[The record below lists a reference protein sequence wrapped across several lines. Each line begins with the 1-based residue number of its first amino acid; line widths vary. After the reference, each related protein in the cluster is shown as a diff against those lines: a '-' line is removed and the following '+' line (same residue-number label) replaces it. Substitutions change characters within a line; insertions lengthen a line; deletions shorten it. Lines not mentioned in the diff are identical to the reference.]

1 LRITKLIIIGIII
14 TSSLNAKMKFEITE
28 GSSKI
33 HLPYQYNDNGQ
44 CDKMIERQA
53 YVSCYSYE
61 NKIPLFVAYKLTK
74 ESVSPSLKRPSRFFY
89 DNTIPKEYRSLVSHY
104 KRSGKDRGHMM
115 ENASADFNKQA
126 QLETFILSNIVPQNS
141 KLNRGAWAFLE
152 GYTRKLA
159 KIHGTIYVI
168 TGAIP
173 SKDNFLKKGHVN
185 IPEYMYKL
193 IYIPSKD
200 RTISI
205 VVRNDRGIKKSDIL
219 KEPYKTTQEKI
230 ASASGISFNFKSL
243 TSEDMNNNVNIVV
256 NNYKETGQ
264 KSHKKQKKI
273 NYKDINYK
281 DMYYKLKKHW

>member
-1 LRITKLIIIGIII
+1 MKIFKIIFLGLIIL
-14 TSSLNAKMKFEITE
+14 SSIEAKMKFEITE

-33 HLPYQYNDNGQ
+33 HLPYEYNDNGK
-44 CDKMIERQA
+44 CDKIIERQA

-61 NKIPLFVAYKLTK
+61 NKIPLFVAYKLTR

-89 DNTIPKEYRSLVSHY
+89 DKSIPKKYRSLNSHF
-104 KRSGKDRGHMM
+104 KRSGEDKGHMM

-152 GYTRKLA
+152 AHTRKLA
-159 KIHGTIYVI
+159 KIHGTIYVV

-173 SKDNFLKKGHVN
+173 SKDNFLKKGHIN

-205 VVRNDRGIKKSDIL
+205 VVRNDRGLKNSEIL
-219 KEPYKTTQEKI
+219 KEPYKTSKERIENT
-230 ASASGISFNFKSL
+230 SGISFNF
-243 TSEDMNNNVNIVV
+243 TSINEADMNNNVNIVV
-256 NNYKETGQ
+256 NNYKE

-281 DMYYKLKKHW
+281 DIYYKLKKHW